1 VSSVNVS
8 KGLEKRISIVISG
21 IVNLRL
27 FKPVLFISIVILL
40 SIGSSSAQNSF
51 IILNSSNL
59 STMSQNIEYIESLG
73 GNMTHRFPPH
83 ILIGDI
89 PADKINELKGHGN
102 IVDIVTKPLDV
113 SVLRGYGK
121 TAEIAVDIWN
131 NNYHA
136 PYAIKSLVLPVGSD
150 PGPIIG
156 DMLIAPKKPAILKAV
171 GVTAQSGIPA
181 SEITVQTLP
190 YGAGFYDTSE
200 YMIGDIAVGIILLE
214 SNGSIDVSTED
225 WTTIEESNVVSEIQ
239 AGLNWWAVR
248 EPNAKLTFTYDIH
261 TKVPTGYEPISH
273 TGPTG
278 NPSGESLWIND
289 AMIYLGYSTS
299 DYFDKVYAY
308 ENAIRQS
315 NNTDWAFTIFVV
327 DSANDPDGLFTDGY
341 FAYAY
346 LGGPFTVMTYD
357 NDGYGI
363 GNMDAVIAHE
373 TGHIFYANDQYAEAQ
388 RPCTEITGYLAI
400 QNQNS
405 AYTLSGPCSS
415 NVDSIMRSQVPP
427 YTNGSIDP
435 YARQQ
440 IGWRDTDADG
450 IMDIIDF
457 VPVSIL
463 NTYSPDP
470 TNDSTPT
477 YTGRSSTTTTYPNN
491 NPAPW
496 NSGNSI
502 TINKIASIQYRVD
515 NGSWINASPADG
527 SFDSNTEDFNFTTPE
542 LSNGT
547 HTFEVRA
554 LNTAG
559 NWETSYA
566 SDILTLIV
574 PDTTP
579 PVIEVLSPQNRL
591 YNKTIIPLNVSANEA
606 ISVWNYSLNGGI
618 NITFTPNTTITVS
631 QVANNLRIYAMDLAG
646 NWNSSV
652 VDFYVD
658 IIFPPGY
665 INGTVLYNGTGIS
678 GAMVSTN
685 TSVST
690 NTNETGFYSLLVP
703 AGTYNITAIN
713 EPGYYAN
720 RSIVITAISGMTIL
734 QDIELI
740 RKPTGT
746 ISGNVINIY

>member
-1 VSSVNVS
+1 MSSANIR
-8 KGLEKRISIVISG
+8 KGLEERISIVISG
-21 IVNLRL
+21 IVNLKL
-27 FKPVLFISIVILL
+27 FKPVLFISIVFLL
-40 SIGSSSAQNSF
+40 LTGSSSAQNSL
-51 IILNSSNL
+51 IILNSSDP

-102 IVDIVTKPLDV
+102 IVDIATEPLDV
-113 SVLRGYGK
+113 SFLKGYGK

-131 NNYHA
+131 SNYQA
-136 PYAIKSLVLPVGSD
+136 SYVKKSLVLPVESD

-156 DMLIAPKKPAILKAV
+156 DMLISPKKAGSLQAV
-171 GVTAQSGIPA
+171 GVTAQSVKPA

-225 WTTIEESNVVSEIQ
+225 WTTTEESSVVSEIQ

-261 TKVPTGYEPISH
+261 TKVTTGYEPISH
-273 TGPTG
+273 TVPTG

-289 AMIYLGYSTS
+289 AMIDLGYSTS
-299 DYFDKVYAY
+299 DYFYKVYDY

-315 NNTDWAFTIFVV
+315 FNTDWAFTIFVA
-327 DSANDPDGLFTDGY
+327 DSSNDVDGLFTDGY

-363 GNMDAVIAHE
+363 INMDAVIAHE
-373 TGHIFYANDQYAEAQ
+373 TGHIFYANDQYKEAK
-388 RPCTEITGYLAI
+388 RPCTEMTGYLSI
-400 QNQNS
+400 ENQNS

-427 YTNGSIDP
+427 YTNGAIDP
-435 YARQQ
+435 HARQQ

-457 VPVSIL
+457 LPSSTL
-463 NTYSPDP
+463 NAYSPDP
-470 TNDSTPT
+470 TNDNTPT
-477 YTGRSSTTTTYPNN
+477 YTGRSATTITYPNN

-496 NSGNSI
+496 NNGNNI
-502 TINKIASIQYRVD
+502 TINKITNVQYRVD
-515 NGSWINASPADG
+515 GALWINASPADG
-527 SFDSNTEDFNFTTPE
+527 SFDSSTEDFNFTTPE

-547 HTFEVRA
+547 HTIEVRA

-566 SDILTLIV
+566 SDILTL
-574 PDTTP
+574 D
-579 PVIEVLSPQNRL
+579 
-591 YNKTIIPLNVSANEA
+591 VS
-606 ISVWNYSLNGGI
+606 
-618 NITFTPNTTITVS
+618 
-631 QVANNLRIYAMDLAG
+631 
-646 NWNSSV
+646 
-652 VDFYVD
+652 
-658 IIFPPGY
+658 GY
-665 INGTVLYNGTGIS
+665 INGTVLYNGTGIA
-678 GAMVSTN
+678 GAIVSTN
-685 TSVST
+685 TSVIT

-713 EPGYYAN
+713 EPGYYTN
-720 RSIVITAISGMTIL
+720 RSIVITAISGMAIL

-746 ISGNVINIY
+746 ISGNIINIH